1 MIKTPLAAGC
11 EIVEGETFRR
21 GGEPSKGTWQ
31 VQRPHMEDTRACV
44 FHTLGR
50 RISYFWRITYLYSL
64 QYTTVVSNAVGLL
77 WQSCLYWREV
87 RLL

>member
-1 MIKTPLAAGC
+1 MIETALAAGC
-11 EIVEGETFRR
+11 EIVEGKSFRR
-21 GGEPSKGTWQ
+21 GGGPSKGTWQ
-31 VQRPHMEDTRACV
+31 MQRPHTEDTRACV

-50 RISYFWRITYLYSL
+50 RTSSFWRMTRLYSL
-64 QYTTVVSNAVGLL
+64 QYTTAVSNAVGLS